1 MDSVVAIGVDTHR
14 DEHVAVA
21 LDAFGR
27 ELGSVAVGA
36 DGSGYARLW
45 EWASEFEGEPVFA
58 VEGTGS
64 YGAGLTAFLVA
75 AGGVVFECERPR
87 RRDRR
92 RGKSDRIDATAA
104 AKRLLSGERLAR
116 PRGGGARDDLRLL
129 LMERQ
134 GAVRART
141 AALNELQAAIVTGP
155 EALRSRFRGLD
166 GTQAAKLA
174 LKLRERSGETAIAA
188 AVVRRIAVRVQQL
201 SREIDEID
209 DQLETIT
216 GELVPELLAECG
228 VGPVCAAQ
236 LVVSSGDPS
245 RMHSE
250 ASFAALAGT
259 SPVEASSG
267 QTQRH
272 RLNRGGDRQL
282 NRALHVIALSRIRY
296 HEQTNG
302 YYQRLLTAGKT
313 PREARRCVKRQLARY
328 FHQLLKTCPKLALTP

>member
-1 MDSVVAIGVDTHR
+1 MEWVVAIGVDTHR

-21 LDAFGR
+21 LDGFGR
-27 ELGSVAVGA
+27 ELGGLTIAA
-36 DGSGYARLW
+36 DACGYAWLW
-45 EWASEFEGEPVFA
+45 QWAKELGEPVFA

-92 RGKSDRIDATAA
+92 GGKSDRIDATLA
-104 AKRLLSGERLAR
+104 AKRLLAGERLAR
-116 PRGGGARDDLRLL
+116 PRGGGLRDDLRLL

-141 AALNELQAAIVTGP
+141 AALNELQAAILTGP
-155 EALRSRFRGLD
+155 EALRSGFRGLD
-166 GTQAAKLA
+166 GRQAAKLA
-174 LKLRERSGETAIAA
+174 LQMRQRRSETAVAA
-188 AVVRRIAVRVQQL
+188 AVVRRIAVRVRQL
-201 SREIDEID
+201 SGEIDEID
-209 DQLETIT
+209 DRLETIT
-216 GELVPELLAECG
+216 SDLVPELLAECG

-245 RMHSE
+245 RIHSE

-282 NRALHVIALSRIRY
+282 NRALHIIALNRTRR
-296 HEQTNG
+296 HPPTAA
-302 YYQRLLTAGKT
+302 YYQRLLSEGKT

-328 FHQLLKTCPKLALTP
+328 FHQRLKTSPRLALTP

>member
-1 MDSVVAIGVDTHR
+1 MGSMVAIGVDTHR

-21 LDAFGR
+21 LDQFGR
-27 ELGSVAVGA
+27 DLGSVAVTA
-36 DGSGYARLW
+36 DASGYADLW
-45 EWASEFEGEPVFA
+45 QWACELGAPVFA

-92 RGKSDRIDATAA
+92 HGKSDLVDATLA
-104 AKRLLSGERLAR
+104 AKRLLTGELLPR
-116 PRGGGARDDLRLL
+116 PRGGGVRDDLRLL

-141 AALNELQAAIVTGP
+141 AALNALQAAIVTGP
-155 EALRSRFRGLD
+155 ETVRRRFRGLD
-166 GTQAAKLA
+166 GKQAAKLA
-174 LKLRERSGETAIAA
+174 LKMRERSSETAVAA
-188 AVVRRIAVRVQQL
+188 AVVRRIAVRVRHL
-201 SREIDEID
+201 SCEIDEID
-209 DQLETIT
+209 DQLVTIT
-216 GELVPELLAECG
+216 SDLVPALLQECG

-245 RMHSE
+245 RMRNE

-259 SPVEASSG
+259 SPVQASSG

-282 NRALHVIALSRIRY
+282 NRALHIIALNRTRR
-296 HEQTNG
+296 HPQTAA
-302 YYQRLLTAGKT
+302 YYQRLLSEGKT

-328 FHQLLKTCPKLALTP
+328 FHHKLKTTPKLALTP

>member
-1 MDSVVAIGVDTHR
+1 MECMVAIGVDTHR

-21 LDAFGR
+21 LDGFGG
-27 ELGSVAVGA
+27 ELGSLTIAA
-36 DGSGYARLW
+36 DASGYARLW
-45 EWASEFEGEPVFA
+45 QWASELGEPVFA

-64 YGAGLTAFLVA
+64 YGAGLTASLVA

-92 RGKSDRIDATAA
+92 QGKSDRIDAKAA
-104 AKRLLSGERLAR
+104 AKRLLTGERLAR
-116 PRGGGARDDLRLL
+116 PRGGGVRDDLRLL

-134 GAVRART
+134 GAIRART

-155 EALRSRFRGLD
+155 DTLRTRFRGLD
-166 GTQAAKLA
+166 GKQAAKLA
-174 LKLRERSGETAIAA
+174 LKTRERSSETAVAA
-188 AVVRRIAVRVQQL
+188 AVVRRIAVRVRQL
-201 SREIDEID
+201 SCEIDEID

-216 GELVPELLAECG
+216 SDLVPELLEECG

-282 NRALHVIALSRIRY
+282 NRTFHIIALNRSRR
-296 HEQTNG
+296 HPPTAA
-302 YYQRLLTAGKT
+302 YYQRLLREGKT
-313 PREARRCVKRQLARY
+313 PREARRCIKRQLARY
-328 FHQLLKTCPKLALTP
+328 FHQRLKTSPKLALTP